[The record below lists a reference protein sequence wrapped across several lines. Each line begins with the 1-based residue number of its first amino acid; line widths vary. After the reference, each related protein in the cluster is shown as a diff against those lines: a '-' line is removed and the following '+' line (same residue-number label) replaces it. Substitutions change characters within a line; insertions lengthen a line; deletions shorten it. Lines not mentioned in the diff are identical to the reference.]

1 MCKTSKEQDDVIDIY
16 VDSIAD
22 KASEQ
27 KWINSEIESTIRE
40 YPIDGSMQEK
50 VDFYVQLKEKKSQLE
65 AKVKSINEVLTH
77 IQDELLVWLEQ
88 NPTDRLHSS
97 DNKFVSAT
105 ERIYFSELQS
115 DLQKFKQVMGDK
127 WLEFEGFNTKRI
139 NALIKDYK
147 NMSVKLMTPLED
159 LLPAGLVVSKK
170 SYLTVRKAAVKGTKE
185 STFDIMSLINSNEG
199 EE

>member
-1 MCKTSKEQDDVIDIY
+1 M
-16 VDSIAD
+16 
-22 KASEQ
+22 ASEKKCNNDQ
-27 KWINSEIESTIRE
+27 VETTIRE
-40 YPIDGSMQEK
+40 YPVDGSMQEK

-65 AKVKSINEVLTH
+65 AKVKSINDVLSH

-97 DNKFVSAT
+97 DNKYVSAT

-115 DLQKFKQVMGDK
+115 DLQKFKKFMGDK
-127 WLEFEGFNTKRI
+127 WFEFEGFNTKRI

-147 NMSVKLMTPLED
+147 GMSVKLMTPLED

-170 SYLTVRKAAVKGTKE
+170 SYLTVRKAVTKGQKE